1 MVTARMTKR
10 YEQKFKL
17 SSSDCQKNKNKNSSP
32 PFPQNITKNF
42 LVRIYYLLE
51 SISFLAPLSTKYTIL
66 LAYEF
71 NCKVMKLMY

>member
-1 MVTARMTKR
+1 MVTARMTER

-17 SSSDCQKNKNKNSSP
+17 SSSDCQKTKTKFQSFLP
-32 PFPQNITKNF
+32 PEYKNF
-42 LVRIYYLLE
+42 LVRIYFLLE

-71 NCKVMKLMY
+71 NCKAMKLMY